1 MLHLCCKWC
10 TALCRNLYSTGLSR
24 HDCDNLILLC
34 NQLIF
39 DSIFRSYLF
48 PASRRGDPVYTFLL
62 QMSCKSATEPQSHFS
77 DDHWQ
82 ELDKTRGISRVWKL
96 VFTSLM
102 MAIQWSSH
110 FLLMRGSW
118 SEKLLHWTAIVLD
131 WLLGVSL
138 GWPGCLVTGYPRLLL
153 SSLLETCNNKDW
165 YFKLLDP
172 QSTCLKCIHS
182 CLFKL
187 NKNNDYILIHFDL
200 CWHAIQVC

>member
-24 HDCDNLILLC
+24 HGCDNLILLC

-48 PASRRGDPVYTFLL
+48 PASLRVDPVYTFLL
-62 QMSCKSATEPQSHFS
+62 QMSCKSASELLLWWTLTRA
-77 DDHWQ
+77 
-82 ELDKTRGISRVWKL
+82 ELDKTRGISWVWKL
-96 VFTSLM
+96 VFISLM

-165 YFKLLDP
+165 YFK

-182 CLFKL
+182 CLFKM
-187 NKNNDYILIHFDL
+187 NKNFDYILIHFDL